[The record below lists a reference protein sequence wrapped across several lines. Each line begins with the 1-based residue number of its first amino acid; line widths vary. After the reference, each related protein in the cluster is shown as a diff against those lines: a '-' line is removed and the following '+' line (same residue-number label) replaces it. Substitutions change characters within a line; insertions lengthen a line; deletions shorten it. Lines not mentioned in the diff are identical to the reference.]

1 MSARLDGYLP
11 GLYPR
16 FSKGTASS
24 MRNGLYSL
32 HMHMLDGV
40 KGRDS
45 GVIILRD
52 GSLIGGGPYFWSIGS
67 YAVGDGT
74 WKGEFTTNQHTPL
87 LDRFARP
94 LSRGR
99 KSPADFQGRLP
110 MTGRRCSEPPWSAPE
125 AWAFAPP

>member
-1 MSARLDGYLP
+1 
-11 GLYPR
+11 
-16 FSKGTASS
+16 

-52 GSLIGGGPYFWSIGS
+52 GTLIGGGPYSWSIGT
-67 YAVGDGT
+67 YTVGDGT

-87 LDRFARP
+87 PDRFARP
-94 LSRGR
+94 LSGGQEVTSGFSGTFTDDGAEVFGTSLVGTRSLGFR
-99 KSPADFQGRLP
+99 ATLKRLADD
-110 MTGRRCSEPPWSAPE
+110 
-125 AWAFAPP
+125 